1 MKNWGITMSIIKIF
15 VSAFIIGLSGAM
27 MPGPLLTYN
36 INATL
41 RRGFIAGPL
50 LIIGHSLLELALIIL
65 IMLGFNK
72 YLADPV
78 FTAVLGIIG
87 GGVLLWMSYGMIR
100 SSLKKEISVE
110 DSINYNKDRQKGLI
124 LPGVLLSISNPYWV
138 LWWATIGLTYL
149 TKSYKFGITGIAVFY
164 LGHILSDFSWY
175 SFVSWIVAMGKKIMS
190 DRLYR
195 ILIIV
200 FGLLLLY
207 FAGFFILDGIKL
219 LVKFIK

>member
-1 MKNWGITMSIIKIF
+1 LSIVKIF

-50 LIIGHSLLELALIIL
+50 LIVGHSLLELALIIL
-65 IMLGFNK
+65 IILGFNK

-78 FTAVLGIIG
+78 FTGVLGITG
-87 GGVLLWMSYGMIR
+87 GGVLLWMSYGMI
-100 SSLKKEISVE
+100 SSAVKKEVSME
-110 DSINYNKDRQKGLI
+110 DSFKNSRKKQKRLI
-124 LPGVLLSISNPYWV
+124 LPGALLSISNPYWV

-149 TKSYKFGITGIAVFY
+149 TKSYKFGITGIVVFY

-175 SFVSWIVAMGKKIMS
+175 SFVSWIVAMGKKIMN
-190 DRLYR
+190 DRVYR
-195 ILIIV
+195 VLIIV

-207 FAGFFILDGIKL
+207 FAGFFILDGIKSFI
-219 LVKFIK
+219 KFIE

>member
-1 MKNWGITMSIIKIF
+1 LSIVKIF

-50 LIIGHSLLELALIIL
+50 LIVGHSLLELALIIL
-65 IMLGFNK
+65 IILGFNK

-78 FTAVLGIIG
+78 FTGVLGITG
-87 GGVLLWMSYGMIR
+87 GGVLLWMSYGMI
-100 SSLKKEISVE
+100 SSAVKKEVSME
-110 DSINYNKDRQKGLI
+110 DSFKNSRKKQKRLI
-124 LPGVLLSISNPYWV
+124 LPGALLSISNPYWV

-175 SFVSWIVAMGKKIMS
+175 TFVSWVVTMGKKIMN
-190 DRLYR
+190 DRVYR
-195 ILIIV
+195 VLIIV

-207 FAGFFILDGIKL
+207 FAGFFILDGIKS
-219 LVKFIK
+219 FIK